1 MASFPGQM
9 GRATG
14 PPLPNT
20 VQGLIATVVGGGGS
34 GSFVPQSGFT
44 VTPATSF
51 GDTLPFTVA
60 RSSGSF
66 GTHANFNKTGSL
78 QWNGLTYLCFIAKN
92 FEGQSVGTN
101 IIGAALTNGIE
112 RSQANGGNAAQWQI
126 ASVAPANRTRSAA
139 RTRID
144 ATTDP
149 IEVTQPSGETQQYI
163 SLKIQPTSGTP
174 AGKFL
179 RSFGVDTRDWWLA
192 SGCSDTDVRGAADL
206 MNLGDNTQFSSPNAM
221 TYGAFNQVEFS
232 WNKSDGNGHTWLNGA
247 SQWSVNWTDTDW
259 RLCSESVVLHRL
271 LRGLHTCALCDR
283 RQLDVHQL
291 HPA

>member
-1 MASFPGQM
+1 M
-9 GRATG
+9 
-14 PPLPNT
+14 
-20 VQGLIATVVGGGGS
+20 
-34 GSFVPQSGFT
+34 
-44 VTPATSF
+44 
-51 GDTLPFTVA
+51 
-60 RSSGSF
+60 
-66 GTHANFNKTGSL
+66 
-78 QWNGLTYLCFIAKN
+78 TYLCFIAKN

-259 RLCSESVVLHRL
+259 SPGGTLDIGAERDDVSLCAGSAQNPWYFTDYFVDYTRARFVIGDNSTFTSCTRHEFQVPVSWSTGSVQLGMNL
-271 LRGLHTCALCDR
+271 GEFAALTGKHLFF
-283 RQLDVHQL
+283 LDSAETVTYLGHWQ
-291 HPA
+291 